1 MKQNLILTSSVALL
15 FFSASALTEV
25 TTTETNN
32 GNLVMQDIPEI
43 PASIVSSLNRYQN
56 VRSAGFLDWTEDG
69 NSIYV
74 STRFGDVRQVHR
86 VDHAGGARQQITFFD
101 EPVGG
106 LQRQPGGSKMIFTM
120 DAGGSEF
127 SQIFLLDPVGNKDAI
142 MLTDGKSRNR
152 SVIWDRTGEWI
163 AYRSTRRNGASNDV
177 WLMNVSNSE
186 TARMALAS
194 PDGTNWSASD
204 FSPDNSKLYGQ
215 GLLIHDYKPT
225 SARIPKGSME
235 STSIPGRTSVSGT
248 RKPPSDSRHTSA
260 GTG

>member
-1 MKQNLILTSSVALL
+1 MV
-15 FFSASALTEV
+15 
-25 TTTETNN
+25 
-32 GNLVMQDIPEI
+32 
-43 PASIVSSLNRYQN
+43 
-56 VRSAGFLDWTEDG
+56 
-69 NSIYV
+69 
-74 STRFGDVRQVHR
+74 
-86 VDHAGGARQQITFFD
+86 
-101 EPVGG
+101 
-106 LQRQPGGSKMIFTM
+106 FTM

-127 SQIFLLDPVGNKDAI
+127 SQIFLLDPVGNEDAI

-152 SVIWDRTGEWI
+152 SVVWDRTGEWI
-163 AYRSTRRNGASNDV
+163 AYQSTRRNGASNDV

-225 SARIPKGSME
+225 SALIPKGSME